1 MNLLLILIL
10 CSPYFHRE
18 DDQLS
23 TTSLIVIQCDNGHQN
38 SDLIACARYRI
49 YDEAIQA
56 KRKSKIQKQTLG
68 LTHVLFIVRLPP
80 QEVRSNFV
88 GFQGDPWI
96 SAHID
101 DIRQTSEA
109 TVIPN
114 VAISATISELFIGRL
129 DPARQGTDQPTQLSE
144 DHLETSGES
153 ISAPSKED
161 FYPQHCRLHG
171 CIQDAVSAL
180 RDFKNDRTKLRLQ
193 KLISLVPRDPSTS
206 IGMLRQACQTN
217 ILYLHI
223 FITMP

>member
-1 MNLLLILIL
+1 MNLLSVLIL

-56 KRKSKIQKQTLG
+56 KRKSKIQKQILG
-68 LTHVLFIVRLPP
+68 PTHVLFIVRLPP

-129 DPARQGTDQPTQLSE
+129 DPARRGTDQPAGSTQLSE
-144 DHLETSGES
+144 DRLERSDES

-171 CIQDAVSAL
+171 CIQAAVSAL
-180 RDFKNDRTKLRLQ
+180 RDFKNDRTKSRLQ
-193 KLISLVPRDPSTS
+193 KLISLVPRDPSPS
-206 IGMLRQACQTN
+206 IGMLCLPNKCSLFT
-217 ILYLHI
+217 YSH
-223 FITMP
+223 